1 MDGAQQGAV
10 AESGSTVYLAEVIN
24 HAVGYLLGVYN
35 LHVVAY
41 LSAVRH
47 LVVDVGLDELSDLLL
62 QFLVGEVLHH
72 EGGKLTVQIAEEND
86 VSFSHLVEHAHQV
99 ALTVGCSLGGFHGR
113 DVRDVAIIPDVV
125 VVDEIAY
132 VLDEAVITY
141 GCIAQGGIVDARVLY
156 EALAHLYILVEGAD
170 VYFAVEH
177 HAVHEVRFEIF

>member
-1 MDGAQQGAV
+1 MDRTQQGAV
-10 AESGSTVYLAEVIN
+10 AEPGSSVHLAEVVDDT
-24 HAVGYLLGVYN
+24 VGNFLGIDN

-41 LSAVRH
+41 LSAFRH

-62 QFLVGEVLHH
+62 QFLVGEMLHH

-86 VSFSHLVEHAHQV
+86 VSFSHLVEYAHQV

-141 GCIAQGGIVDARVLY
+141 GYIAQGGIVDARVLY
-156 EALAHLYILVEGAD
+156 EALAHLHILVEGAD
-170 VYFAVEH
+170 VHFSIEH